1 MGMRKLRG
9 KMAEAGFTQRSLAA
23 AIGISENSL
32 GAKIKGKRSFKTD
45 EIEEICKILG
55 NTDCDEKAQIFLA

>member
-55 NTDCDEKAQIFLA
+55 ITDCVEKAEIFLA